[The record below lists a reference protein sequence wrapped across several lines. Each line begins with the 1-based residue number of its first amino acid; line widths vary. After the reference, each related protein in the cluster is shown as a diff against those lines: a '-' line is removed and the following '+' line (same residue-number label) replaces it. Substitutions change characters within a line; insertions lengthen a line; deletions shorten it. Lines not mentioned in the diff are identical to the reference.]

1 MNTDAVIESGM
12 LAGSTIATVIVDG
25 LEPVTVRA
33 LWSVPELSTAPAGA
47 PLQRQDPLLRLSFLR
62 RDVPALPRGTI
73 IEAPEKPTGG
83 PVVRW
88 SVDVVETL
96 TASTIRAVV
105 VCMKPQ
111 AAS

>member
-47 PLQRQDPLLRLSFLR
+47 PLQRQDQLLRLSFLR

-73 IEAPEKPTGG
+73 IEAPAPTGG

-88 SVDVVETL
+88 SVDLVETL